1 MDVAFGY
8 EDGEELGLDP
18 SDAEPFLGSRQRV
31 RVV

>member
-18 SDAEPFLGSRQRV
+18 SDAEPSRRW
-31 RVV
+31 VVSAR